1 MGPLGLGTGKGW
13 RTLRGG
19 TQSGLV
25 ALGRRMLGIGAVII
39 GVVLG
44 SAAAG
49 LEAPGGAVA
58 EAAPLQVVGTTGMVA
73 DLAREVGGDRVNVVG
88 LMGPGIDPH
97 LYKASHGDTRRLAR
111 ADVVFYN
118 GLHLEGKMIDVLVRM
133 GRQKPTYAVTEYV
146 PEELLREPPEF
157 SGHYDP
163 HVWFDVSLWIYAVDR
178 VRDALAEVD
187 PDGRD
192 YYEARASAYKQR
204 LREIDDYV
212 RRRIGEIPPERR
224 VLVTAHDAFGYFGAA
239 YGMEVVGLQGI
250 STATEY
256 GLRDVQALV
265 DMIVERGIKA
275 VFVEASVAPRAI
287 EAVVSGVRARGHSV
301 TIGGTLYSDSL
312 GEPGTPAGTYIGMVR
327 HNVDTIVAALR

>member
-1 MGPLGLGTGKGW
+1 MLGRGRREGW
-13 RTLRGG
+13 T
-19 TQSGLV
+19 
-25 ALGRRMLGIGAVII
+25 ARRMLVV
-39 GVVLG
+39 GVLVAGGVLL
-44 SAAAG
+44 SAALG
-49 LEAPGGAVA
+49 LNPLHATVA

-73 DLAREVGGDRVNVVG
+73 DLAREVGGERVNVVG

-97 LYKASHGDTRRLAR
+97 LYKASHGDTQRLAR

-118 GLHLEGKMIDVLVRM
+118 GLNLEGKMIDVLVRM
-133 GRQKPTYAVTEYV
+133 GRRKPTYAVTEYV
-146 PEELLREPPEF
+146 PEERLREPPEF

-163 HVWFDVSLWIYAVDR
+163 HVWFDVSLWTYAVDR
-178 VRDALAEVD
+178 VRDALTEVD

-192 YYEARASAYKQR
+192 YYAARASAYKER
-204 LREIDDYV
+204 LRELDDYV
-212 RRRIGEIPPERR
+212 RRRISEIPPERR

-312 GEPGTPAGTYIGMVR
+312 GEPGTLPGTYIGMVR